1 MKQKEP
7 KKLFQVS
14 PSPQLHGGESIP
26 RIMWAVMLSL
36 LPALVASVYFFGWK
50 ALHIEVVSVTTAILT
65 EALIQKLRKKPVT
78 VSDGS
83 AAVAGLLLAFNL
95 PVGVPLWLAA
105 VGAAFGIAVGKQ
117 AFGGLGYNIFNPALV
132 GRVFVMHSWL
142 PKMTCWT
149 PPRTELYSRVDALTY
164 ATPLG
169 AAKEAVAGLVPSPN
183 GVFTAMDMFW
193 GNIGG
198 CIGETSVLA
207 LLIGGI
213 FLLYRGYIRWETPV
227 AFIGI
232 VALLTWFLPAKEGA
246 IALSPLYHVLGG
258 GLMLGAIF
266 MATDM
271 VTTPVTGM
279 GMFIFGLGCGLI
291 TVIIR
296 LYGGFPE
303 GVCYAILIMNTFT
316 PLIDKFFKPR
326 LFGNK
331 LAPSGR

>member
-1 MKQKEP
+1 MKKEP
-7 KKLFQVS
+7 QKLFQVS
-14 PSPQLHGGESIP
+14 HSPQLHGGESIP

-36 LPALVASVYFFGWK
+36 LPALAASIYFFGWR
-50 ALHIEVVSVTTAILT
+50 ALHIEVVAVVSAIMT
-65 EALIQKLRKKPVT
+65 EALIQKLRGKPITVT
-78 VSDGS
+78 DGS
-83 AAVAGLLLAFNL
+83 AAIAGLLLAYNL
-95 PVGVPLWLAA
+95 PVGVPLWLPA

-117 AFGGLGYNIFNPALV
+117 AFGGLGHNIFNPALV

-142 PKMTCWT
+142 PMMTSWS
-149 PPRTELYSRVDALTY
+149 PPRTELYAKVDALTY

-169 AAKEAVAGLVPSPN
+169 AAKEAVVGLVPSPD

-198 CIGETSVLA
+198 CIGETSAVA

-227 AFIGI
+227 AFIGT
-232 VALLTWFLPAKEGA
+232 VALLVWLLPVKAGS
-246 IALSPLYHVLGG
+246 IALAPYHHVLGG

-271 VTTPVTGM
+271 VTTPVTGG

-303 GVCYAILIMNTFT
+303 GVCYSILIMNAVT
-316 PLIDKFFKPR
+316 PLIDKYVKPK

-331 LAPSGR
+331 LARVAR